1 MEEYNRPFSLDE
13 LRKSLDKAYDT
24 ACGPD
29 YIHYQLLKH
38 LPESALQVLLDL
50 MNDIWET
57 DDLPSILKL
66 ANVIPIPKPGKD
78 HSEPSNYRPIALT
91 NCVCKTMERMINAR
105 LVWFLESNGLLSN
118 IQCGFRQGRSTL
130 DHLVRFE
137 TFIRNAFAKKQHA
150 VSIFFDLEKA
160 YDTTWKYG
168 ILKDLFDMGLK
179 GKLPNFISN
188 FLSDREFNVRV
199 NSTYSDIQEQEMGV
213 PQGSILSVTLFSIKI
228 NSLAKILNDNIEGS
242 LYVDDFLICYRG
254 KNMNNIERQLQLCLN
269 KIEKWAMENGFKFSS
284 SKTLGMHFC
293 NKRELHP
300 DPELKLYNSP
310 IKIVSETK
318 FLGLLFD
325 SKLTF
330 LPHIKMLK
338 NKSLKA
344 LNILKF
350 VSSTDWGADSTVLLN
365 LYRSLIRSKL
375 DYGCIVYGSARPSYI
390 KLLDTVHHLGL
401 RLSLGAFRTSPVE
414 SLYVEANEP
423 SLENRRIK
431 LGMQYATKLKAY
443 PSNPAHDCVFNPL
456 YENVYDKQPNTIQ
469 PFGLR
474 VNTHFENS
482 DINLDDIA
490 PIVIPENPPWL
501 NPKPTFNFELT
512 QHKKSETSPLLIQQH
527 FAEIR
532 SVT

>member
-1 MEEYNRPFSLDE
+1 LEEYNRPFSLDE
-13 LRKSLDKAYDT
+13 LRKSLDNAHDT

-29 YIHYQLLKH
+29 DIHYQLLEH

-50 MNDIWET
+50 MNDIWEIG
-57 DDLPSILKL
+57 DLSSIWKL

-78 HSEPSNYRPIALT
+78 HSEPSNYRPIALA

-105 LVWFLESNGLLSN
+105 LIWFLESNGLLSN
-118 IQCGFRQGRSTL
+118 IQYGFRQSRSLL

-137 TFIRNAFAKKQHA
+137 TFIRNAFAKKEHA

-168 ILKDLFDMGLK
+168 ILKDLFDTGLK

-199 NSTYSDIQEQEMGV
+199 NSTYSDIQEQGMGV

-228 NSLAKILNDNIEGS
+228 NSLAKVLNDNIEGS

-269 KIEKWAMENGFKFSS
+269 KIEKCAMEIGFKFSS

-293 NKRELHP
+293 NKRGLHP

-310 IKIVSETK
+310 IKIVPETK
-318 FLGLLFD
+318 FLGLLFYN
-325 SKLTF
+325 KLTF

-344 LNILKF
+344 LNILKR
-350 VSSTDWGADSTVLLN
+350 T
-365 LYRSLIRSKL
+365 
-375 DYGCIVYGSARPSYI
+375 GSYKGQNRP
-390 KLLDTVHHLGL
+390 HL
-401 RLSLGAFRTSPVE
+401 RCR
-414 SLYVEANEP
+414 
-423 SLENRRIK
+423 
-431 LGMQYATKLKAY
+431 
-443 PSNPAHDCVFNPL
+443 
-456 YENVYDKQPNTIQ
+456 
-469 PFGLR
+469 
-474 VNTHFENS
+474 
-482 DINLDDIA
+482 
-490 PIVIPENPPWL
+490 
-501 NPKPTFNFELT
+501 
-512 QHKKSETSPLLIQQH
+512 
-527 FAEIR
+527 
-532 SVT
+532 